1 MAKKFSFILPC
12 YNVEKYI
19 GRCLDSILN
28 QDIPHS
34 EYEIICVNDCSPD
47 NLSDVVRQYQ
57 QKYSNIILIEHTE
70 NKTAGGARNTGI
82 NHACGEYIWF
92 VDPDDKIMPNSLQKL
107 WNEVQESQVD
117 ILFFNNNMHT
127 YTGECIDVNLFAKS
141 EILSGQYYL
150 QKYFPNNITKIS
162 SVWRE
167 IIRRD
172 YIINS
177 GIRYPEI
184 PASQDVVFLWELI
197 CNASCVKSIDS
208 IYYSVYQRA
217 NSTTGA
223 HGRYTAKSSFSFVVL
238 YPRAM
243 QEMFARNNIRLEII
257 QDLEIAIHRTI
268 NDNSKKLFR
277 MSLLEKRKFYSNL
290 ISYKSDID
298 ILAKY
303 MNSMTKRLL
312 RTYHSYLIWLGVI
325 YLSSLYVSVKSRLK

>member
-1 MAKKFSFILPC
+1 
-12 YNVEKYI
+12 
-19 GRCLDSILN
+19 
-28 QDIPHS
+28 
-34 EYEIICVNDCSPD
+34 
-47 NLSDVVRQYQ
+47 
-57 QKYSNIILIEHTE
+57 
-70 NKTAGGARNTGI
+70 
-82 NHACGEYIWF
+82 
-92 VDPDDKIMPNSLQKL
+92 MPNSLQKL
-107 WNEVQESQVD
+107 WNEVQESKVD
-117 ILFFNNNMHT
+117 ILFFNNNVHT
-127 YTGECIDVNLFAKS
+127 YTGEFIDVNLFAKS

-162 SVWRE
+162 SVCRE
-167 IIRRD
+167 IMRRD

-184 PASQDVVFLWELI
+184 PASQDVVFLWEVI
-197 CNASCVKSIDS
+197 CNAQKVRSIDS

-217 NSTTGA
+217 NSTTGT

-277 MSLLEKRKFYSNL
+277 MSLQEKRKFYSSL
-290 ISYKSDID
+290 ISYKSDIN

-312 RTYHSYLIWLGVI
+312 KTYHSYLIWLGVI
-325 YLSSLYVSVKSRLK
+325 YISSLYVSIKSRLK

>member
-1 MAKKFSFILPC
+1 MLKLSFILPC
-12 YNVEKYI
+12 YNVAPYI
-19 GRCLDSILN
+19 GRCIESIEH
-28 QDIPHS
+28 QDIPQS
-34 EYEIICVNDCSPD
+34 EYEVICVDDCSTD
-47 NLSDVVRQYQ
+47 DTVRKIKEYQ
-57 QKYSNIILIEHTE
+57 TKCPNIQLICHTE

-82 NHACGEYIWF
+82 DYARGKYIWF
-92 VDPDDKIMPNSLQKL
+92 VDPDDRIMPNSLKKL
-107 WNEVQESQVD
+107 WNEVKESQLD

-127 YTGECIDVNLFAKS
+127 YSGECINCNVVGNS
-141 EILSGQYYL
+141 EVLSGQDYL
-150 QKYFPNNITKIS
+150 VKYFPSQVTKIC
-162 SVWRE
+162 SVWNELMRTE
-167 IIRRD
+167 
-172 YIINS
+172 YVVNS
-177 GIRYPEI
+177 MIRYPEI
-184 PASQDVVFLWELI
+184 PASQDVVFLWEVI
-197 CNASCVKSIDS
+197 CNAQKVRSIDS

-277 MSLLEKRKFYSNL
+277 MSLQEKRKFYSSL

-303 MNSMTKRLL
+303 VNSMTQRLL
-312 RTYHSYLIWLGVI
+312 KTYHSYLIWLGVI